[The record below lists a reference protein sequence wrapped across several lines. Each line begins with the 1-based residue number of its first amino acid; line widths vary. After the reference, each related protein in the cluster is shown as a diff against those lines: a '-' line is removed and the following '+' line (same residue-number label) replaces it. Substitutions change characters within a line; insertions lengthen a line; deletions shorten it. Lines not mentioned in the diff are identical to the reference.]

1 MSIAKPLVRYS
12 LYCLFLLRCDEEG
25 CNTEFHSKLGLMR
38 HMVGHKKRKELNLT
52 CPIEGCGKTFNWKSR
67 YDMHMK
73 AHKGRYCI

>member
-1 MSIAKPLVRYS
+1 
-12 LYCLFLLRCDEEG
+12 
-25 CNTEFHSKLGLMR
+25 MR